1 MVITIQ
7 PRRSPSTTF
16 PGQQIMN
23 QPLSFNPSASRRAVL
38 ALGAASLVAASF
50 QPARANPKGETV
62 LTTSTYNE
70 GSLPKGVRSRM
81 IQGVNGLDVH
91 ILEAGYESPDR
102 PLALL
107 LHGFPDLAYGWR
119 HLMPILADA
128 GYHVVAPDQ
137 RGFGRTT
144 GWDGSY
150 DAQLG
155 AFSFLNMTRDALG
168 LVSALGYRR
177 TAMLVGH
184 DFGSPVAAYCALAR
198 PDVFP
203 SVVLMSAPFPG
214 TPAFP
219 FNTADGAAPS
229 ALPNAGNQKLA
240 AALAALDP
248 PRKHYQ
254 QYLST
259 REANDDLWHAPQ
271 GLHAFLRAFFHAKS
285 ADWSGNKPYPL
296 KAPTPQE
303 LAQLPTYYVMELG
316 KTMSQ
321 TVAPFHP
328 SAAEVLACQ
337 WLTEPEL
344 DVYTAEYG
352 RTGFQGALQAYR
364 VFTDPAL
371 NAELRLFSG
380 RTIDV
385 PSLFIGGKSDW
396 ANYVSPGAIDIM
408 KTKATT
414 RMRGIELIDGAGH
427 WIQQEQPARLGT
439 LLLAFM
445 KEVGAAEH
453 NRG

>member
-1 MVITIQ
+1 MT
-7 PRRSPSTTF
+7 
-16 PGQQIMN
+16 
-23 QPLSFNPSASRRAVL
+23 A
-38 ALGAASLVAASF
+38 
-50 QPARANPKGETV
+50 
-62 LTTSTYNE
+62 STYGE
-70 GSLPKGVRSRM
+70 GTLPKGVRSRM
-81 IQGVNGLDVH
+81 IHGVNGLDVH
-91 ILEAGYESPDR
+91 ILEAGYENTGR

-119 HLMPILADA
+119 HLIPILADA

-144 GWDGSY
+144 GSLNDY
-150 DAQLG
+150 DAPLAPFG
-155 AFSFLNMTRDALG
+155 LLNMTRDALG
-168 LVSALGYRR
+168 LVSALGYQR

-214 TPAFP
+214 PPAFP
-219 FNTADGAAPS
+219 FNVAESEAS
-229 ALPNAGNQKLA
+229 SVQPNSGNQKLA

-259 REANDDLWHAPQ
+259 REANDDLWHPAQ
-271 GLHAFLRAFFHAKS
+271 GLHAFLRAFFYVKS
-285 ADWSGNKPYPL
+285 ADWPGNKPHPL
-296 KAPTPQE
+296 KAPTPME
-303 LAQLPTYYVMELG
+303 LAQMPTYYVMDLD

-328 SAAEVLACQ
+328 SAAEVLACK

-344 DVYTAEYG
+344 GVYTEEYG

-364 VFTDPAL
+364 VFSDPDL

-380 RTIDV
+380 KTIDV

-396 ANYVSPGAIDIM
+396 GTYAAPGALDVM
-408 KTKATT
+408 TTKAAT
-414 RMRGIELIDGAGH
+414 RMGGIELIDGAGH
-427 WIQQEQPARLGT
+427 WIQQEQPVRLGT
-439 LLLAFM
+439 LLLAFI
-445 KEVGAAEH
+445 KEVGGADH
-453 NRG
+453 TSR

>member
-1 MVITIQ
+1 M
-7 PRRSPSTTF
+7 TT
-16 PGQQIMN
+16 PTY
-23 QPLSFNPSASRRAVL
+23 
-38 ALGAASLVAASF
+38 GA
-50 QPARANPKGETV
+50 GT
-62 LTTSTYNE
+62 
-70 GSLPKGVRSRM
+70 LPNGVRSRM
-81 IQGVNGLDVH
+81 IHGVNGVDVH
-91 ILEAGYESPDR
+91 ILEAGYESPGQ

-119 HLMPILADA
+119 HLIPILADA

-144 GWDGSY
+144 GWVNGY
-150 DAQLG
+150 DAPL
-155 AFSFLNMTRDALG
+155 ASFSLLNMTRDALG

-214 TPAFP
+214 PPAFP
-219 FNTADGAAPS
+219 FNTAESEASSVQPTT
-229 ALPNAGNQKLA
+229 GNQKLA

-248 PRKHYQ
+248 PRVHYQ

-259 REANDDLWHAPQ
+259 REANDDMWHPPQ
-271 GLHAFLRAFFHAKS
+271 GLHAFLRAFYHVKS
-285 ADWSGNKPYPL
+285 ADWPGNKPHPL
-296 KAPTPQE
+296 KAPTAIE
-303 LAQLPTYYVMELG
+303 LAQMPTYYVMHLG

-321 TVAPFHP
+321 TIAPFQP
-328 SAAEVLACQ
+328 SAAEVLACK

-344 DVYTAEYG
+344 GVYTEEYG

-364 VFTDPAL
+364 VFSDPDL

-396 ANYVSPGAIDIM
+396 GTYAAPGALDLM
-408 KTKATT
+408 RTKAAT
-414 RMRGIELIDGAGH
+414 RMGGIELIDGAGH
-427 WIQQEQPARLGT
+427 WIQQEQPVRLGA
-439 LLLAFM
+439 LLLAFIE
-445 KEVGAAEH
+445 EVGRADH
-453 NRG
+453 TSR